1 MTELITTETTQNIQ
15 SPLDVEKFGDRF
27 KTENDYFTFPD
38 PNLLTLD
45 KNLYYLL
52 RHSEEVSF
60 DAKYNY
66 RPDYMSFDYYGT
78 SILWEMILYVNSIF
92 SLEDFADISTVVIPS
107 LEAVNFI
114 IQDSFQ
120 IPEPEDLQSI
130 DW

>member
-1 MTELITTETTQNIQ
+1 MARTIDTEARQNAQ
-15 SPLDVEKFGDRF
+15 SPLDIEKFGPRW
-27 KTENDYFTFPD
+27 KTSNNLFTFPD

-52 RHSEEVSF
+52 RNSEEVKF
-60 DAKYNY
+60 DGKYKY

-78 SILWEMILYVNSIF
+78 VILWEMLLYVNNVF
-92 SLEDFADISTVVIPS
+92 SLEDFDLDTVVVPS
-107 LEAVNFI
+107 LQAVNFI

-120 IPEPEDLQSI
+120 IPEPKDLESI

>member
-1 MTELITTETTQNIQ
+1 MPELITTDTDRNIQ
-15 SPLDVEKFGDRF
+15 SPLDIEKFGQRY

-52 RHSEEVSF
+52 RHSEEVEF
-60 DAKYNY
+60 NTKYRY
-66 RPDYMSFDYYGT
+66 RPDYLSFDYYGT
-78 SILWEMILYVNSIF
+78 PILWEMLLYVNNVFSI
-92 SLEDFADISTVVIPS
+92 EDFDLDTVIIPS
-107 LEAVNFI
+107 LEAVTFI

-120 IPEPEDLQSI
+120 IPEPQDLTSI

>member
-1 MTELITTETTQNIQ
+1 MADLISTEAIQNLQ
-15 SPLDVEKFGDRF
+15 SPLDIEKFGRRY

-52 RHSEEVSF
+52 RHSDEVEF
-60 DAKYNY
+60 ERKYRY
-66 RPDYMSFDYYGT
+66 RPDYLSYDYYGT
-78 SILWEMILYVNSIF
+78 VILWEMLLYVNSVF
-92 SLEDFADISTVVIPS
+92 SVEDFDLDTVIIPS
-107 LEAVNFI
+107 LQAVNFV

-120 IPEPEDLQSI
+120 IPDPKDLDSI

>member
-1 MTELITTETTQNIQ
+1 MPELITTEASRNVQ
-15 SPLDVEKFGDRF
+15 SPLDIEKFGQRY

-52 RHSEEVSF
+52 RHSEEVNF
-60 DAKYNY
+60 DAKYRY
-66 RPDYMSFDYYGT
+66 RPDYLSFDYYGT
-78 SILWEMILYVNSIF
+78 PILWEMLLYVNNVFSI
-92 SLEDFADISTVVIPS
+92 EDFDLDTVVIPS
-107 LEAVNFI
+107 LEAITFI

-120 IPEPEDLQSI
+120 IPEPQDLTSI